1 MNLKLI
7 AGAATMLAMSV
18 SLVAQASPQQVPYL
32 HAPAVDAYATFNPRG
47 TTVLPTGRLI
57 KPWGVSTP
65 LAQWPHAMVLSPD
78 GKTAFVAS
86 GSVGQLIEDWNSPHP
101 TVKLVEPMRQGVGGS
116 AAFSPDGK
124 KLYWS
129 GGNNGG
135 FYEFDVATAQEVGF
149 VSIDAMVDGTK
160 YANSVIQSLRVSPGG
175 HYLYCADVANFRIAI
190 VDLET
195 KKVVGSAPTGYYP
208 YALAISGKHIFVAN
222 IGMFRYHVV
231 PAAPVGYP
239 QRGISHPPF
248 GTPSQQAL
256 TGVNM
261 EGRHIV
267 PVGKPNSAGSFS
279 VWDIN
284 VTNPQK
290 PVVEH
295 VIKTGVPVGA
305 HSAVGV
311 TVGGSAPNFLVVR
324 GNTLFVSDNNDDLIE
339 QFNATTGRI
348 IRRTLIQPSPLV
360 ANLRG
365 VQPAGLALSPNG
377 KRLYICEIGINAIG
391 IMDTQTGRILGH
403 IPTAWYPYRV
413 IVSPNGGHL
422 GVICFRGFGNGPN
435 AGPHQPVS
443 PFLGM
448 KGVFTRIPLPTNHSE
463 LGRLTAQVLYN
474 NGMVDRSADRA
485 EMSSP
490 VIPTT
495 PGDISPD
502 IKYVVFILKE
512 NHTFDT
518 VFDHVPGARSDSSLL
533 RWGLH
538 QDISAPG
545 EPTLHNV
552 PVMTNHN
559 ALARDFT
566 VSDNFYMMPEMSG
579 VGHRWLVDVKPNN
592 WCQMVYTLGWDFRPV
607 DSSPGRLVPFGSD
620 ASMAPE
626 DYPEAGSVWDHLTR
640 YHKTFRNYGE
650 GFEFSGIIED
660 DKEVPTGA
668 RETVNIP
675 MEKCLYDNTCFGF
688 PIFNMNIPDQYRA
701 DWFEKDFTQRFIDGT
716 RPMPSFTCIDLCND
730 HGTGPQPKRGY
741 PYVAS
746 WMADDDLALG
756 RIVDFLS
763 HTKYWKHMAIFVT
776 EDDSGGEPD
785 HVDAQRSVL
794 LLISPWA
801 KRHYVSHRH
810 TTIVS
815 MHKTMYEIFGLP
827 PLSYP
832 DAVCNDFSDCFTTHP
847 DFAPYTTVPVDPQ
860 IFDPKKALLP
870 GQPGYQSASRALS
883 FECDDPIIEKYVLN
897 NPGSIP
903 AR

>member
-1 MNLKLI
+1 MNLKPI
-7 AGAATMLAMSV
+7 VSAAAALVMSAT
-18 SLVAQASPQQVPYL
+18 LVASASPHPVPYL
-32 HAPAVDAYATFNPRG
+32 HAPAVEAYATFNPRG

-57 KPWGVSTP
+57 KPWGTSIPV
-65 LAQWPHAMVLSPD
+65 AKWPHALVLSPD
-78 GKTAFVAS
+78 GDTAFVAS
-86 GSVGQLIEDWNSPHP
+86 GRIGQLILDWNTSKPV
-101 TVKLVEPMRQGVGGS
+101 VKPVEPMKQGVGGS

-124 KLYWS
+124 TLYWS

-135 FYEFDVATAQEVGF
+135 LYVFDVATAQETGF
-149 VSIDAMVDGTK
+149 ISIDTAVNGKK
-160 YANSVIQSLRVSPGG
+160 YANSVIQSIRISNSGR
-175 HYLYCADVANFRIAI
+175 YLYCADVANFRLAV
-190 VDLET
+190 VDLDT
-195 KKVVGSAPTGYYP
+195 KTVVGSVATGYYP
-208 YALAISGKHIFVAN
+208 YALAVSGNRVFIAN
-222 IGMFRYHVV
+222 IGMFRYHAV
-231 PAAPVGYP
+231 PAAASGFP
-239 QRGISHPPF
+239 QRGLTQPPF
-248 GTPSQQAL
+248 GTPSRAASS
-256 TGVNM
+256 GISM
-261 EGRHIV
+261 EGRHIA
-267 PVGKPNSAGSFS
+267 PVGSPNTPESFS
-279 VWDIN
+279 VWVVN
-284 VTNPQK
+284 VTHPSNPAVEQK
-290 PVVEH
+290 
-295 VIKTGVPVGA
+295 IKTGVPVGV
-305 HSAVGV
+305 HSAGGV
-311 TVGGSAPNFLVVR
+311 TVGGSAPNFLLVH

-339 QFNATTGRI
+339 QFNVNTGKA
-348 IRRTLIQPSPLV
+348 IRRTLIQPSPLT

-365 VQPAGLALSPNG
+365 VQPAGLAISPDG

-391 IMDTQTGRILGH
+391 VMDTTTGKMLGH

-413 IVSPNGGHL
+413 VVSRGGGHL
-422 GVICFRGFGNGPN
+422 GVISFRGFGNGPN
-435 AGPHQPVS
+435 AGPHQPTS

-448 KGVFTRIPLPTNHSE
+448 KGVMTRVAVPSAPTLAH
-463 LGRLTAQVLYN
+463 LTAQVLYN

-495 PGDISPD
+495 PGVVSPD

-518 VFDHVPGARSDSSLL
+518 VFDHIPGARSDSSLL

-552 PVMTNHN
+552 AVMTNHN
-559 ALARDFT
+559 ELARDFT

-626 DYPEAGSVWDHLTR
+626 DYPEAGSVWDHLAH

-675 MEKCLYDNTCFGF
+675 MEKCLFDNTCFGF
-688 PIFNMNIPDQYRA
+688 PIFNMNIPDQYRT
-701 DWFEKDFTQRFIDGT
+701 DWYEQDFNKRYVTGNKK
-716 RPMPSFTCIDLCND
+716 MPAFTCIDLCND
-730 HGTGPQPKRGY
+730 HGTAPQPKRGY

-756 RIVDFLS
+756 RLVDFLS
-763 HTKYWKHMAIFVT
+763 HTKYWKQMAIFVT

-785 HVDAQRSVL
+785 HVDAQRSVQL
-794 LLISPWA
+794 IISPWV

-827 PLSYP
+827 PLSFP

-847 DFAPYTTVPVDPQ
+847 DFAPYSAVPVDPR

-883 FECDDPIIEKYVLN
+883 FECDDPLIEKYVLN

-903 AR
+903 ARP